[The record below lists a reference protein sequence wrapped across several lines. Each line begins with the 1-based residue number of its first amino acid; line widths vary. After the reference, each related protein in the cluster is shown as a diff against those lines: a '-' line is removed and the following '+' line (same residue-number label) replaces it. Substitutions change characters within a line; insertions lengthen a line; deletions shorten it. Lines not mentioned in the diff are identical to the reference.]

1 MGSFLSVSDDQK
13 TNSHKQTYNEFD
25 EHPLLISI
33 ENPINRFCDDFASSL
48 VDDGPSRSNKSESPF
63 SQAENEQIIGFTIIK
78 VLGIGAEATVYEAH
92 KNRSSVPLAIK
103 QYKQVKNM
111 GNGLPREV
119 ELANMLDHPRI
130 TKVLECFQNTNKE
143 FIVVM
148 PLAKYGSLQYSS
160 LPEITYTEAVILL
173 SQIGSAL
180 SYMHSLK
187 MVHRDIKPQNILLA
201 EDGFLL
207 CDFSVSS
214 QLGSDDEMLS
224 GLTGT
229 SVFMSP
235 EISNHN
241 LYLPK
246 PADMWALGVTVFVL
260 LYGRFPYNLDKA
272 LENNTDAQWNTM
284 NITKNVNDIEL
295 VFPSVP
301 AVPNELKQIIAGLLD
316 KNPVERMTAKS
327 LSEHPYIIEKMDDWK
342 RLVEYLHDN
351 PSDDNANK

>member
-1 MGSFLSVSDDQK
+1 MGSSSSVPK
-13 TNSHKQTYNEFD
+13 EKKPNSHKQTYNEFD
-25 EHPLLISI
+25 EHPLLLSI

-48 VDDGPSRSNKSESPF
+48 IYDGNSRTNKSESPF
-63 SQAENEQIIGFTIIK
+63 NQAENEQIIGYTIIR

-92 KNRSSVPLAIK
+92 KNRSSNPVAIK

-119 ELANMLDHPRI
+119 EIANMLDHPRI
-130 TKVLECFQNTNKE
+130 TRIFECFQNSNKE

-148 PLAKYGSLQYSS
+148 PCAKYGSLEYST
-160 LPEITYTEAVILL
+160 LPEITYTEAITLL
-173 SQIGSAL
+173 YQIGSAL
-180 SYMHSLK
+180 AYMHSLRV
-187 MVHRDIKPQNILLA
+187 VHRDIKPQNILLTD
-201 EDGFLL
+201 DGFLL

-241 LYLPK
+241 LYPPK

-260 LYGRFPYNLDKA
+260 LYGKFPFNLDKA
-272 LENNTDAQWNTM
+272 LENNGDGQWNTL
-284 NITKNVNDIEL
+284 NITKNVNGVDL
-295 VFPSVP
+295 VFPNIPSI
-301 AVPNELKQIIAGLLD
+301 PNELKQVISGLLD
-316 KNPVERMTAKS
+316 KNPNERMTAHQ
-327 LSEHPYIIEKMDDWK
+327 LVENPWIIEKINEWQKLM
-342 RLVEYLHDN
+342 EYLQ
-351 PSDDNANK
+351 SDDSTSPDG